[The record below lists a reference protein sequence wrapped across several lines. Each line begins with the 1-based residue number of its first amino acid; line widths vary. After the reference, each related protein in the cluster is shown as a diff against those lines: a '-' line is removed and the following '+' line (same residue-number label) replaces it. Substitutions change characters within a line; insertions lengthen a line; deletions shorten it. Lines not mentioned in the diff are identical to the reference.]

1 MAKKENDEVIKLER
15 EIKELKSLNRSL
27 QRQLKTRERK
37 YKPEQDQDEIIKED
51 YEMKTKCQKC
61 GKGKKQLVDLG
72 PRQLITC
79 TVCDYRET
87 LKQNV
92 KKEEV

>member
-1 MAKKENDEVIKLER
+1 MGKKDNDELVKLER

-27 QRQLKTRERK
+27 QRQLKNHDRK
-37 YKPEQDQDEIIKED
+37 YKPEQDQDEIIKEEYD
-51 YEMKTKCQKC
+51 MKTKCRMC
-61 GKGKKQLVDLG
+61 GKGKKQIVDLG

-87 LKQNV
+87 LKPNV
-92 KKEEV
+92 KKEEL